1 MPCRGLCRTP
11 ISHMRDR
18 CGMFARGQK
27 PSALES
33 TLRPDRRRHPHMKH
47 FPPPRQMSGEPG
59 REGEPARKRL
69 TLQQWLVILATLLS
83 ALLVPFLLVMWLERG

>member
-1 MPCRGLCRTP
+1 
-11 ISHMRDR
+11 
-18 CGMFARGQK
+18 
-27 PSALES
+27 
-33 TLRPDRRRHPHMKH
+33 MKH